1 METLQ
6 IRKEVYGILKKMSKK
21 SSKKDISSGQGKRG
35 RIEKERN

>member
-21 SSKKDISSGQGKRG
+21 SSKKDIALYLEQQVLVLYKR
-35 RIEKERN
+35 